1 MPIIGAA
8 AGIGGSI
15 ASGIIGAHA
24 ASKASDT
31 LAKGATESEH
41 QINVGT
47 NNATNFLQNAWSQDQ
62 GRQNPYLDLGTTSA
76 HGLQGLLSEGFT
88 APTLAQAQQDPGYQ
102 FQLQQGTN
110 AINQNAAAN
119 GTLMSGNTGKA
130 LMDYGQGLAS
140 TTYGNVYNR
149 ALQSYLTNLQGLTQ
163 GTQIGQNS
171 ATALGSESVP
181 MASTFGNIQQRGA
194 EESAQQNNNIASARA
209 SGYLGHAQ
217 AINGMIGGITGA
229 LGGGGFNIAGLLH
242 PGGSGGPGNAADDST
257 QPWQ

>member
-1 MPIIGAA
+1 MPMIAGL

-24 ASKASDT
+24 ASKASDA

-47 NNATNFLQNAWSQDQ
+47 NNATNFLQNTWNQDQ
-62 GRQNPYLDLGTTSA
+62 NRQNPYLDLGTTSA
-76 HGLQGLLSEGFT
+76 HGLQGLLSQGFT
-88 APTLAQAQQDPGYQ
+88 APTLAQAEQEPGYQ
-102 FQLQQGTN
+102 FTLEQGTD
-110 AINQNAAAN
+110 AINKNAAAT
-119 GTLMSGNTGKA
+119 GTLNSGNTGVA
-130 LMDYGQGLAS
+130 LQNYGQGLAS

-149 ALQSYLTNLQGLTQ
+149 ALQSYMANLQGLTQ

-194 EESAQQNNNIASARA
+194 EDSAQQNNNIAQARA

-229 LGGGGFNIAGLLH
+229 MGGGGFNLAGLLH
-242 PGGSGGPGNAADDST
+242 PGGSGAPGNAADDSS